1 MNKNIDKNSYKEASY
16 GRKQL
21 TITSIVILILSIL
34 ALVGGIVLIVNGI
47 LHGKVV
53 FKVLKIIGG
62 SILTLLGLA
71 FTYASFMALMTSLG
85 MLKNNSM
92 NVKDGN
98 RAIGTLNIFKCDK
111 CGCENEENAKFC
123 KQCGASFSEYVECE
137 CGTRNPVDAE
147 FCKSCGK
154 KLK

>member
-21 TITSIVILILSIL
+21 TITSIVILVLSIL
-34 ALVGGIVLIVNGI
+34 ALVGGIVLVVNGI
-47 LHGKVV
+47 LHGKVI

-62 SILTLLGLA
+62 VVLVLLGLA
-71 FTYASFMALMTSLG
+71 FGYASFMALMTSFG
-85 MLKNNSM
+85 MLKNNTM

-98 RAIGTLNIFKCDK
+98 RAIGTLNVFKCDK
-111 CGCENEENAKFC
+111 CGYENEEDAQFC
-123 KQCGASFSEYVECE
+123 KECGASFNEYIECD
-137 CGTRNPVDAE
+137 CGTRNPADSE
-147 FCKSCGK
+147 FCKACGK